1 MAKHLRYK
9 TARCILHC
17 EDTYLLAVHSSF
29 WARPNRRWGLPG
41 GGIERKEPP
50 MAAARREIYE
60 EFDLA
65 VGNLTE
71 VGTYYYKRNYHVVFA
86 AEVAQKLS
94 YYDDRELLDI
104 GWYSLAQVEDFS
116 RTGKLHAG
124 QELEAI
130 QAYIGMQKKN

>member
-1 MAKHLRYK
+1 
-9 TARCILHC
+9 
-17 EDTYLLAVHSSF
+17 
-29 WARPNRRWGLPG
+29 
-41 GGIERKEPP
+41 

-124 QELEAI
+124 YELEAI
-130 QAYIGMQKKN
+130 QAYIGMQKKI